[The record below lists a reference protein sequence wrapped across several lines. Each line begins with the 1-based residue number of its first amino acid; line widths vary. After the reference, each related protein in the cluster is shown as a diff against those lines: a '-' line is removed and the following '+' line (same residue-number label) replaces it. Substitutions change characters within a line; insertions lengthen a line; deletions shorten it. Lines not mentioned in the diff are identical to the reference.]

1 MHQQTLI
8 AGDSLNFVT
17 ATPDYPAS
25 AGWVLRYCL
34 VPRTV
39 GGTAITLTSIAEGDK
54 HRVQV
59 AATVTAIWVADNYTW
74 TDWVELG
81 LEKYTVEHGQ
91 IVIRP
96 DPRTAAAGYDGRSV
110 AEKAL
115 ADVQAAFAA
124 WTPTVRKYRI
134 GEREREF
141 NSKADVVGAI
151 HFWQQEVAKERRA
164 AALAA
169 GLPDQRKVYVRINRE

>member
-25 AGWVLRYCL
+25 AGWVLRYRL

-39 GGTAITLTSIAEGDK
+39 GGTAITLTGIAEGDE

-74 TDWVELG
+74 TAWVELG
-81 LEKYTVEHGQ
+81 LEKYTVDHGQ
-91 IVIRP
+91 IVVKP
-96 DPRTAAAGYDGRSV
+96 DPRTAAAGYDGRSL
-110 AEKAL
+110 AQKAL
-115 ADVQAAFAA
+115 DDARAAMAA
-124 WTPTVRKYRI
+124 WTPTKRRYKI
-134 GEREREF
+134 GEREMEF
-141 NSKADVVGAI
+141 SSVKDVIATVNY
-151 HFWQQEVAKERRA
+151 WENEVAREARA
-164 AALAA
+164 EDIAA
-169 GLPDQRKVYVRINRE
+169 GLGSRRKTFVRLGRV